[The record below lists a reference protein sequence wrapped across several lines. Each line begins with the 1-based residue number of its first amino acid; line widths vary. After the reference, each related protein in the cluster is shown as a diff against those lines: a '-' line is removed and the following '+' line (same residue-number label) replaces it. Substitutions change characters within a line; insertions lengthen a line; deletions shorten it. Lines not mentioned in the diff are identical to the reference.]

1 MAYPDLPKEKPYSW
15 LNIILIAI
23 CLSMFGYSIFYFTYP
38 NEHHRLMERLGV
50 SSDFNFDFLNKP
62 VVAEKPVIEEE
73 VIEETVDVIE
83 PPEVTTLLSAAQ
95 PTEVIKEV
103 EEENPLPL
111 LDESDDLV
119 LSAIDEFSETALVT
133 DNLLQ
138 SSLIRSTVVFIDN
151 FSRGDLITSFSPL
164 FPSKEPFKVKRS
176 NGKIFVSIYGYKR
189 YDAYSNYI
197 ASLDSEKLVQAYHTF
212 KPLVDESYA
221 EVAREGTKFDDVL
234 NDAIDMALSVPVI
247 NGPITLKSPSVM
259 YLFNNPALESLN
271 DAQKLLLRLGPD
283 NLTKVQDKLK
293 SIKAE
298 LVKQSLETNNVNS
311 APVVEAESSAA
322 VETTYEPTSSIQEE

>member
-23 CLSMFGYSIFYFTYP
+23 CVSMFGYSIFYFTYP

-50 SSDFNFDFLNKP
+50 SNDFNFDFLNEP
-62 VVAEKPVIEEE
+62 VVAEKPIIEEDVIEEA
-73 VIEETVDVIE
+73 VDVIE
-83 PPEVTTLLSAAQ
+83 PSEVTTLLSAAQ
-95 PTEVIKEV
+95 PTEVVEEV

-119 LSAIDEFSETALVT
+119 LSAIDEFSETALIT

-138 SSLIRSTVVFIDN
+138 SGLIRSTVVFIDN

-164 FPSKEPFKVKRS
+164 FPPKEPFKVKRS
-176 NGKIFVSIYGYKR
+176 DGKIYVSIYGYKR
-189 YDAYSNYI
+189 YDDYSNYI
-197 ASLDSEKLVQAYHTF
+197 ASLDSQQLVQAYNTF

-283 NLTKVQDKLK
+283 NLTKVQDKLR
-293 SIKAE
+293 SIQAE
-298 LVKQSLETNNVNS
+298 LVKQSMESDEVYSSSTLEKTG
-311 APVVEAESSAA
+311 
-322 VETTYEPTSSIQEE
+322 EPALLSQED

>member
-23 CLSMFGYSIFYFTYP
+23 CVSMFGYSIFYFTYP

-50 SSDFNFDFLNKP
+50 SNDFNFDFLNEP
-62 VVAEKPVIEEE
+62 VVAEKPIIEEDVIEEA
-73 VIEETVDVIE
+73 VDVIE
-83 PPEVTTLLSAAQ
+83 PSEVTTLLSAAQ
-95 PTEVIKEV
+95 PTEVVEEV

-119 LSAIDEFSETALVT
+119 LSAIDEFSDTALVT

-138 SSLIRSTVVFIDN
+138 SGLIRRTVVFIDN

-164 FPSKEPFKVKRS
+164 FPPKEPFKVKRS
-176 NGKIFVSIYGYKR
+176 DGKIYVSIYGYKR
-189 YDAYSNYI
+189 YDDYSNYI
-197 ASLDSEKLVQAYHTF
+197 ASLDSQQLVQAYNTF

-283 NLTKVQDKLK
+283 NLTKVQDKLR
-293 SIKAE
+293 SIQAE
-298 LVKQSLETNNVNS
+298 LVKQSMESDEVYSSSTLEKPGKP
-311 APVVEAESSAA
+311 ALSS
-322 VETTYEPTSSIQEE
+322 QED